1 MSELSISTIRQ
12 DKELKPY
19 FYHDKCDKY
28 DYLIAVGCGAIAGI
42 VDIFLVGSPADSK
55 LQEWTDA
62 QVDKTVMA
70 FAQICGWSPREGKE
84 KKCFQCDWFLRE
96 KVSRKL

>member
-12 DKELKPY
+12 DKDLKPY

-28 DYLIAVGCGAIAGI
+28 DYLIAVGCGAVAGI
-42 VDIFLVGSPADSK
+42 VDIFLVGSPTDSK
-55 LQEWTDA
+55 LQGWTDA

-70 FAQICGWSPREGKE
+70 FAKTCGWSPREGKE
-84 KKCFQCDWFLRE
+84 KS
-96 KVSRKL
+96 VSRKVV